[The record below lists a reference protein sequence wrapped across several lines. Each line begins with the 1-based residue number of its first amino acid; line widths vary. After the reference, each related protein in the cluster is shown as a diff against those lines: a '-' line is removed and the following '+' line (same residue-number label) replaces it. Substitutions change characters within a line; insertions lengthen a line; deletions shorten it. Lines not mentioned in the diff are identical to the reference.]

1 MNQRWN
7 LEALYQGFDDPKYSE
22 DYNGITDLIEKLNLT
37 LEGFDNNPVKEQLT
51 IYLKQYSQL
60 LTLIEK
66 YSSFAEL
73 TLSVE
78 SSNQVALNA
87 VERIEA
93 LMPNISGIE
102 VKFQETLQQIKG
114 IEEFLTDEEL
124 KEYSFFINDLLNRSK
139 YTLDTNSE
147 KIISEM
153 MNTGS
158 NAWSKLQNQLTS
170 TFLVDIEVDGEEKHL
185 PLPIVR
191 NMAFDSDPI
200 IRKKAYDAEL
210 KSYDKV
216 AKSSAACLNAIKGE
230 VITLCKMRGY
240 QSPIEMTLLNSRMD
254 QETLDALISAIKESL
269 PIFHKYFR
277 KKAELLGHANGLPFY
292 DLFAPLGASDL
303 SFNYD
308 EAKEFIVSNFSDFS
322 EKLGTYAKNAF
333 ESDWID
339 AEPREGKVGGAF
351 CANLNCIGESRILA
365 NFDGSLSNTITLAHE
380 LGHGYHGACLKEA
393 DIINSSYPMPLAET
407 ASIFCETIATNAA
420 LKSATG
426 DDKLR
431 ILEDYLQGAAQ
442 VIVDIYS
449 RYLFESELFKRREQG
464 SLSVEE
470 LCSIMTDAQL
480 EAYGVGLDPD
490 SLHPYMW
497 LNKPHYYYASHN
509 FYNFPYAFGL
519 LFGKGLYAIFETK
532 GEAFVKDYD
541 QLLTATGKNTIYH
554 VGKMINIDV
563 HDVDFFRNGLKIIE
577 KDIESFIQS

>member
-7 LEALYQGFDDPKYSE
+7 LKALYQGFDDPNYTD
-22 DYNGITDLIEKLNLT
+22 DYNTINQLIEKLNGT
-37 LEGFDNNPVKEQLT
+37 LEGFDHSSVNDQL
-51 IYLKQYSQL
+51 IAYLKQYSSLQS
-60 LTLIEK
+60 LIEK
-66 YSSFAEL
+66 YSAYARL

-93 LMPNISGIE
+93 LLPSLSGIE
-102 VKFQETLQQIKG
+102 VKFQEVLLKIKD
-114 IEEFLTDEEL
+114 IQNVLSNDEL
-124 KEYSFFINDLLNRSK
+124 NEYSFFITELLRLSR
-139 YTLDTNSE
+139 YTLDTQSE

-158 NAWSKLQNQLTS
+158 NAWSKLQSQLTS
-170 TFLVDIEVDGEEKHL
+170 TLLVNIEIDGEEKQL

-191 NMAFDSDPI
+191 NMAFDSDPT

-230 VITLCKMRGY
+230 VISNCKMRGY
-240 QSPIEMTLLNSRMD
+240 TSPIEMTLISSRMD
-254 QETLDALISAIKESL
+254 QKTLDALMNAIKESL
-269 PIFHKYFR
+269 PVFHKYFR
-277 KKAELLGHANGLPFY
+277 KKAELLGHDNGLPFY
-292 DLFAPLGASDL
+292 DLFAPLGSSDL
-303 SFNYD
+303 SFSYD
-308 EAKEFIVSNFSDFS
+308 EAKKFIVSNFSDFS
-322 EKLGTYAKNAF
+322 DKLGAYASNAF

-351 CANLNCIGESRILA
+351 CANLHCIGESRILA

-380 LGHGYHGACLKEA
+380 LGHGYHGACLKES

-420 LKSATG
+420 LKSAAG
-426 DDKLR
+426 DDRLR

-449 RYLFESELFKRREQG
+449 RYLFESELFKRREKG

-470 LCSIMTDAQL
+470 LCSIMKKAQL
-480 EAYGVGLDPD
+480 QAYGDGLDPNR
-490 SLHPYMW
+490 LHPYMW

-519 LFGKGLYAIFETK
+519 LFGKGLYAIFEEK
-532 GEAFVKDYD
+532 GEAFVKAYD
-541 QLLTATGKNTIYH
+541 QLLTATGRNTIYD
-554 VGKMINIDV
+554 VGKMINIDL
-563 HDVDFFRNGLKIIE
+563 HDEGFFRNGLKIIE
-577 KDIESFIQS
+577 KDIDSFIES